1 MLHRIT
7 RLVLLLSVAVWAETA
22 LDVLSQALITEPA
35 VDSYVGEKTIILYND
50 TQAEAM
56 EMRVSYQAEGP
67 TRTDYLS
74 PPSMRERV
82 VIDDGENLYTY
93 DPNLEITVR
102 SNSPR
107 MLDDRLVRRER
118 EELIA
123 KNYLLELETGHR
135 VAGRDVYRIEIT
147 SRHNATP
154 HRILMIDTQNYLV
167 LQSREECNDSAA
179 NTGFSW
185 IEFNVEFSH
194 DHFSSEQFVGT
205 LVEESETLQK
215 TARNELPNALGFI
228 PIAPAKLPG
237 GFILVETM
245 LGYRANG
252 QYAAHLSYTDGLEG
266 LSVFEEAEVGKLK
279 GQEIYLGETEASLSK
294 SANYS
299 VLQWRSGG
307 ITFTLV
313 GQLTN
318 YGLYQVA
325 AFFLSE
331 EVNR

>member
-1 MLHRIT
+1 MLRKIT
-7 RLVLLLSVAVWAETA
+7 ILVILIGVAVWAETA
-22 LDVLSQALITEPA
+22 LDVLTQTLTTEP
-35 VDSYVGEKTIILYND
+35 DSYLGEKTIILYNGA
-50 TQAEAM
+50 QAEAM
-56 EMRVSYQAEGP
+56 EVRVSYQAGGL

-74 PPSMRERV
+74 PPAMRERV
-82 VIDDGENLYTY
+82 VIDDGENLYSY
-93 DPNLEITVR
+93 DPNLEVTVR
-102 SNSPR
+102 SSSPR
-107 MLDDRLVRRER
+107 MLDDRLGLQER
-118 EELIA
+118 KELIA
-123 KNYLLELETGHR
+123 KNYLLELETGHSL
-135 VAGRDVYRIEIT
+135 AGRNAYRIEIT

-154 HRILMIDTQNYLV
+154 HRILWIDTQSYLV

-185 IEFNVEFSH
+185 IEFNVEFSP
-194 DHFSSEQFVGT
+194 DHFSSGQFVGT
-205 LVEESETLQK
+205 LVEEAEPVQK
-215 TARNELPNALGFI
+215 TARNELSDALGFI
-228 PIAPAKLPG
+228 PVAPAKLPG

-245 LGYRANG
+245 LGYRTNG

-266 LSVFEEAEVGKLK
+266 LSVFEEAEVGKLM
-279 GQEIYLGETEASLSK
+279 GQKIYLGETEASLSR

-313 GQLTN
+313 GQLTS

-325 AFFLSE
+325 AFFLSG